1 VVHPWYLLWGA
12 IPLAAAATQPAFR
25 TTATVASAVLALLV
39 APTGSDFMFRAW
51 VVPTAILAAA
61 ITLVV
66 PLLLVRGRT
75 PGLSAVLRPG
85 REQPSAAAQAGAP
98 GCGSAT

>member
-1 VVHPWYLLWGA
+1 
-12 IPLAAAATQPAFR
+12 LAAAATHPVFR
-25 TTATVASAVLALLV
+25 TIATVASAVLALLV
-39 APTGSDFMFRAW
+39 SPTGADFLFRAW

-75 PGLSAVLRPG
+75 PALSAVLRTGSP
-85 REQPSAAAQAGAP
+85 PSATMQAGAS
-98 GCGSAT
+98 GYRSAT